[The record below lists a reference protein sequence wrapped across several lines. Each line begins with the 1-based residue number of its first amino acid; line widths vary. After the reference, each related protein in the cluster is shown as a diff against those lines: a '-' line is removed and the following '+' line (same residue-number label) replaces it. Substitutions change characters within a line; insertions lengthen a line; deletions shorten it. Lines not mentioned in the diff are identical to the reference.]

1 MKFDE
6 LSEIAKNEALQ
17 NVIIEEGLDDNIS
30 DVIMDTYDSLRISF
44 EKLGITGIKD
54 AFENKSQKDVYDFD
68 LTIHESPISRKLF
81 DACMGTGDISEE
93 DYQVYINDE
102 DETNITPDKA
112 FATLKDVTFDAAVD
126 VNFTDVKID
135 SSSMDVYGE
144 RGSAFIDA
152 LIEAIG
158 DVLQKV
164 EDDETADVEQREN
177 EMRDEIYKEAE
188 DNAKNYDFD
197 ENGNIVK

>member
-1 MKFDE
+1 
-6 LSEIAKNEALQ
+6 
-17 NVIIEEGLDDNIS
+17 
-30 DVIMDTYDSLRISF
+30 
-44 EKLGITGIKD
+44 
-54 AFENKSQKDVYDFD
+54 
-68 LTIHESPISRKLF
+68 
-81 DACMGTGDISEE
+81 
-93 DYQVYINDE
+93 
-102 DETNITPDKA
+102 
-112 FATLKDVTFDAAVD
+112 
-126 VNFTDVKID
+126 
-135 SSSMDVYGE
+135 MDVYGE

-177 EMRDEIYKEAE
+177 EMRDEIYKEVE

>member
-1 MKFDE
+1 
-6 LSEIAKNEALQ
+6 
-17 NVIIEEGLDDNIS
+17 
-30 DVIMDTYDSLRISF
+30 
-44 EKLGITGIKD
+44 
-54 AFENKSQKDVYDFD
+54 
-68 LTIHESPISRKLF
+68 
-81 DACMGTGDISEE
+81 MGTGDISEE

>member
-1 MKFDE
+1 MFMI
-6 LSEIAKNEALQ
+6 L
-17 NVIIEEGLDDNIS
+17 
-30 DVIMDTYDSLRISF
+30 MR
-44 EKLGITGIKD
+44 
-54 AFENKSQKDVYDFD
+54 
-68 LTIHESPISRKLF
+68 
-81 DACMGTGDISEE
+81 TGDISEE

-152 LIEAIG
+152 LVEAIG

-164 EDDETADVEQREN
+164 EDDETADVEQR
-177 EMRDEIYKEAE
+177 IYKEAE

-197 ENGNIVK
+197 ENGNISK

>member
-6 LSEIAKNEALQ
+6 LSENAKNEALQ
-17 NVIIEEGLDDNIS
+17 NVITEEGLVS
-30 DVIMDTYDSLRISF
+30 DVIMDTYDSLRMSF

-81 DACMGTGDISEE
+81 DACMRTGDISEE

-152 LIEAIG
+152 LVEAIG

-164 EDDETADVEQREN
+164 EDDETADVEQR
-177 EMRDEIYKEAE
+177 IYKEAE

>member
-6 LSEIAKNEALQ
+6 LSENAKNEALQ
-17 NVIIEEGLDDNIS
+17 NVITEEGLVS
-30 DVIMDTYDSLRISF
+30 DVIMDTYDSLRMSF

-81 DACMGTGDISEE
+81 DACMRTGDISEE

-152 LIEAIG
+152 LVEAIG

-164 EDDETADVEQREN
+164 EDDETADVEQQ
-177 EMRDEIYKEAE
+177 IYKEAE

-197 ENGNIVK
+197 ENGNISK